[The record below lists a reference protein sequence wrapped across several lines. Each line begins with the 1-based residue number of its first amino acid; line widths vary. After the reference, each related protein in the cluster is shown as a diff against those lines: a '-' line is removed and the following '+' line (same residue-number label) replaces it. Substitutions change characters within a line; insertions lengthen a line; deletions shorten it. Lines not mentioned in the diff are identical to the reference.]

1 MGTIL
6 IPDAQIRPSNSQS
19 SSHEPH
25 HAFLIIEPKKAASPG
40 SGVYRHL
47 LCAESDK
54 ERDEWVDVLTQAKK
68 DADDTKNYDS
78 TTHPLQR
85 QYHPPR
91 ANSAD
96 SAAHHEYHH
105 DDDEQP
111 PLRQR
116 SSMDQVYMPTSKKYS
131 IASTVASS
139 RRGSIGSSRPCSPSV
154 DDQEGALD
162 GRKKKGN
169 RRTFWSKK
177 MATGIPSTNSIR
189 GLLSRNSTDTS
200 ADTATSHP
208 PNTSNGKNSSNK
220 VFGVSLEEAV
230 RASRISD
237 TCHLPA
243 IVIRCI
249 EYLEANN
256 ATREEGIY
264 RLSGSAVKIRAL
276 REEFDQG
283 NI

>member
-6 IPDAQIRPSNSQS
+6 IPDAQIRSSNSQS

-25 HAFLIIEPKKAASPG
+25 HAFLIVEPKKAASPG

-54 ERDEWVDVLTQAKK
+54 ERDEWVDVLTRAKK
-68 DADDTKNYDS
+68 DAQDVS
-78 TTHPLQR
+78 TTA

-105 DDDEQP
+105 DDERP

-116 SSMDQVYMPTSKKYS
+116 SSMDQVYMPTSSKKYS
-131 IASTVASS
+131 ITSS
-139 RRGSIGSSRPCSPSV
+139 VGSNRRGSIGSSSRPCSPST
-154 DDQEGALD
+154 DDQEGGAMD
-162 GRKKKGN
+162 GKKKKGN

-200 ADTATSHP
+200 ADTSISSPQGA
-208 PNTSNGKNSSNK
+208 SNGKNNPSNK
-220 VFGVSLEEAV
+220 VFGVPLEEAV

-243 IVIRCI
+243 IVVRCI

-264 RLSGSAVKIRAL
+264 RLSGSAVKIRSL

-283 NI
+283 K